1 MSSLHPTAA
10 QLQRFALFSDLT
22 LDECETLTSCFQLN
36 DYSAGSMLIQQDD
49 LSTHLYLIVEG
60 IVEVRLPL
68 VGTQTTTR
76 VAKFGPGEC
85 VGELALARVARRAAS
100 AVAELKSQ
108 CLTASAVELTEV
120 CAKHPR
126 IGFAVYKKLS
136 EIITDRLVATNMQL
150 RNSESHAGRA

>member
-68 VGTQTTTR
+68 VGAQTTTR

-85 VGELALARVARRAAS
+85 VGELALARVSDTHRA
-100 AVAELKSQ
+100 E
-108 CLTASAVELTEV
+108 E
-120 CAKHPR
+120 AK
-126 IGFAVYKKLS
+126 
-136 EIITDRLVATNMQL
+136 RLVETFVAAALAEMKREMQW
-150 RNSESHAGRA
+150 R